1 MRETTCLYKNNL
13 ICLRNTHSPVSRPF
27 LLHQHN
33 HYKKCGI
40 FQPRSNYQLKLI
52 EFRIE
57 LPHISHLWSVLL
69 LSATIRGMSKSHCP
83 SQPMASRNQLANNY
97 SPLRKLHSL
106 FFPINLLSVEADDSL
121 QVRNYKCA
129 VRHCPPLLPAA
140 KHYG

>member
-1 MRETTCLYKNNL
+1 MQPTSLFKKYL
-13 ICLRNTHSPVSRPF
+13 ICLRNLVSKTSRQF
-27 LLHQHN
+27 LLHKHN

-40 FQPRSNYQLKLI
+40 LESRSNYQLKLI

-57 LPHISHLWSVLL
+57 LPHIFALVVCLL
-69 LSATIRGMSKSHCP
+69 LSASIRGMSKSNCP
-83 SQPMASRNQLANNY
+83 SHPMETQNQLANNY
-97 SPLRKLHSL
+97 NPLRKLHSL
-106 FFPINLLSVEADDSL
+106 FFPINLLSVEPDDSL